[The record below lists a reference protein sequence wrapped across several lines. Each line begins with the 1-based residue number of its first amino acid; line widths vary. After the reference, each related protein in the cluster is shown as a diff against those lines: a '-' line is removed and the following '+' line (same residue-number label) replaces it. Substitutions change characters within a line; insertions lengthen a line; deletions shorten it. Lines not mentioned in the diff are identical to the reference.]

1 MKLDGFATLSLAKL
15 QLLKGRYRGL
25 AHEDEMAELL
35 SHCLFGLNPRP
46 PPKCPRR
53 TRGDFCTEAVVFTG
67 TEVGDFM
74 ELALVFATVAA
85 TLGLMVV
92 FGAWWYR

>member
-1 MKLDGFATLSLAKL
+1 
-15 QLLKGRYRGL
+15 
-25 AHEDEMAELL
+25 
-35 SHCLFGLNPRP
+35 
-46 PPKCPRR
+46 
-53 TRGDFCTEAVVFTG
+53 VFTG

>member
-1 MKLDGFATLSLAKL
+1 
-15 QLLKGRYRGL
+15 
-25 AHEDEMAELL
+25 
-35 SHCLFGLNPRP
+35 
-46 PPKCPRR
+46 
-53 TRGDFCTEAVVFTG
+53 
-67 TEVGDFM
+67 M